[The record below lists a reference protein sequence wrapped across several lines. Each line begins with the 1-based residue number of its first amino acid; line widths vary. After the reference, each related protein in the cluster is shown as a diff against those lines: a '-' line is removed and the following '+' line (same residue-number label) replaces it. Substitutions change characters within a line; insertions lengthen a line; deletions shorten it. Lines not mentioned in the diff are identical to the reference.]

1 MRSPAG
7 GEIGE
12 APPVADEASRFRGSA
27 PIGGHDS
34 ARQSVGTTVG
44 KRAPPLRKRNKNYGE
59 AGRRGRRPLQ
69 SSIGEWCV
77 GADVGI
83 GSPHRTS
90 CYANASGGVLSVTS
104 DRKYPKNAAKTNG
117 FGFLARAWYGKYRG
131 PSAPRMKQYKSVPC
145 FRIVSDSIHRD
156 ALRACAAR
164 PNRTALRV
172 YRAARCGHRALR
184 SSIGKRSVGDDA
196 YIVPPLP
203 AIKLSVGA
211 DASIRPNRPCPAPPV
226 KNHVIARPV
235 RKLVVAIRTPVP
247 TAPLPKGGC
256 RPGDSTGRRTSWA
269 VASFLSYLSYPIFQK
284 KQGFPCEFFVIRAT
298 SAFFLLPNA
307 PTCSKITLLTVLRV
321 KLRSRSCAMDA
332 HESCQAGNRAALR
345 GIIHV
350 PQGRRLCGFMGRT
363 IYFRKNSKGIFTKRF
378 AARRAHNFC
387 AKRKNSTPAG

>member
-1 MRSPAG
+1 MRPPVG

-27 PIGGHDS
+27 PIGGYDS
-34 ARQSVGTTVG
+34 ARESVGTTVD

-77 GADVGI
+77 GDDAHI
-83 GSPHRTS
+83 
-90 CYANASGGVLSVTS
+90 VL
-104 DRKYPKNAAKTNG
+104 
-117 FGFLARAWYGKYRG
+117 L
-131 PSAPRMKQYKSVPC
+131 
-145 FRIVSDSIHRD
+145 
-156 ALRACAAR
+156 
-164 PNRTALRV
+164 TALLV
-172 YRAARCGHRALR
+172 MCHCET
-184 SSIGKRSVGDDA
+184 SSQTGRGNPSSKA
-196 YIVPPLP
+196 
-203 AIKLSVGA
+203 
-211 DASIRPNRPCPAPPV
+211 PC
-226 KNHVIARPV
+226 
-235 RKLVVAIRTPVP
+235 L
-247 TAPLPKGGC
+247 KGGC
-256 RPGDSTGRRTSWA
+256 RPGDSAGRRTSGA
-269 VASFLSYLSYPIFQK
+269 GASLLSYLSYPIFRK

-363 IYFRKNSKGIFTKRF
+363 ICFR
-378 AARRAHNFC
+378 
-387 AKRKNSTPAG
+387 

>member
-1 MRSPAG
+1 MRSSVG

-44 KRAPPLRKRNKNYGE
+44 KRAPLLRKRNKNYGE
-59 AGRRGRRPLQ
+59 VGRRGRRALQ
-69 SSIGEWCV
+69 SSIGEWC
-77 GADVGI
+77 
-83 GSPHRTS
+83 
-90 CYANASGGVLSVTS
+90 
-104 DRKYPKNAAKTNG
+104 
-117 FGFLARAWYGKYRG
+117 
-131 PSAPRMKQYKSVPC
+131 
-145 FRIVSDSIHRD
+145 
-156 ALRACAAR
+156 
-164 PNRTALRV
+164 
-172 YRAARCGHRALR
+172 
-184 SSIGKRSVGDDA
+184 VGDDA

-211 DASIRPNRPCPAPPV
+211 DASVRPPTT
-226 KNHVIARPV
+226 H
-235 RKLVVAIRTPVP
+235 RTSCDVSLRDQF
-247 TAPLPKGGC
+247 ANWSWQSVLQGPLPKGGS
-256 RPGDSTGRRTSWA
+256 RPGDSAGRRTSGA
-269 VASFLSYLSYPIFQK
+269 VASLLSYLSYPIFRK

-363 IYFRKNSKGIFTKRF
+363 IYFR
-378 AARRAHNFC
+378 
-387 AKRKNSTPAG
+387 